1 MDLGRGAAPRFKS
14 AEFFVFTLMVTQKNL
29 NSTRDRF
36 EIVLHLLGSGVVG
49 SSMYS
54 DGGVS
59 HGEAWSPDG
68 DREAP
73 AGCHWEST

>member
-1 MDLGRGAAPRFKS
+1 MITVPYVNTDDNIAD
-14 AEFFVFTLMVTQKNL
+14 FFTKPLDAKKFRAF
-29 NSTRDRF
+29 RDR
-36 EIVLHLLGSGVVG
+36 IMNTPPHVG